1 MAFGISTVGIGGV
14 KGLAASAAPLGG
26 AGGPVDE
33 TAEAFLRE
41 AKKSPAERTKE
52 AVLRRHSLTQE
63 QFDQLSPE
71 KQAAIRQEIEEEM
84 RRKLGRA
91 QGGAFADV
99 VV

>member
-1 MAFGISTVGIGGV
+1 MTFGISTVRSTGV
-14 KGLAASAAPLGG
+14 KGVASGAATRGS

-41 AKKSPAERTKE
+41 ARKSPAERTKE
-52 AVLRRHSLTQE
+52 AVLKRYNLTQE

-71 KQAAIRQEIEEEM
+71 KQAAIRKEIEDEM
-84 RRKLGRA
+84 KRKLGRA